1 MSAARNSNASKT
13 RRIHTGVHMHR
24 KKRGVLQWSVAAALA
39 FGPACAQASGFQLME
54 QNASGLGNA
63 YAGQAAAAENAS
75 TVFFNPAGMTRLP
88 GRQVTA
94 AINFIRPSNEFTN
107 SGGSTAPA
115 GIASPGGNGGDAGAW
130 NVVPNTYA
138 SWQINP

>member
-1 MSAARNSNASKT
+1 
-13 RRIHTGVHMHR
+13 MHR
-24 KKRGVLQWSVAAALA
+24 TRQRVMAWAVAAALA
-39 FGPACAQASGFQLME
+39 GGSGGAYASGFQLME

-94 AINFIRPSNEFTN
+94 AANFIRPTNEFTN
-107 SGGSTAPA
+107 IGGSTAPA
-115 GIASPGGNGGDAGAW
+115 GIASPGANGGDAGAW
-130 NVVPNTYA
+130 NMIPNTYA
-138 SWQINP
+138 SWQVNPQVWVGLGITVPFGLSVVYD